1 MWLGRFNLT
10 PNPVPRLA
18 NARLRTEFITMM
30 TGQTYPPVQEQE
42 NAEYA
47 KAWKQFEPS
56 LKGSITQAQ
65 FRQLMADL
73 AEPVTDS
80 EVESL
85 INNVDGEGKI
95 SCACAPVP
103 PVR

>member
-1 MWLGRFNLT
+1 
-10 PNPVPRLA
+10 
-18 NARLRTEFITMM
+18 MM
-30 TGQTYPPVQEQE
+30 TGQPYPPVHEQE

-56 LKGSITQAQ
+56 LNGSITQAQ

-73 AEPVTDS
+73 AEPVSDS

-103 PVR
+103 GHVWHDGVAD

>member
-1 MWLGRFNLT
+1 M
-10 PNPVPRLA
+10 PRLA